1 MLQNAQLILTLA
13 DDDQTEVTNAQY
25 RKFKPDYPD
34 NDDKPVAKVNWN
46 QAQAF
51 CEHYG
56 YRLPT
61 EAEWE
66 YAARAGSTGR
76 WPFGE
81 DESRLNDYAW
91 YSQNSGNETHP
102 VGQKRANPWGLY
114 DMAGNVWE
122 WVADWHGPYSADP
135 QTDPTG
141 PTTGDSRVLRGG
153 AFDFGPGNLRSAFRS
168 WYGPEVEDGDN
179 GFRCARGPRRP
190 E

>member
-1 MLQNAQLILTLA
+1 VLQNAQLILTLA

-91 YSQNSGNETHP
+91 YIQNAGDKTRP

-114 DMAGNVWE
+114 DMVGNVWE
-122 WVADWHGPYSADP
+122 WVADWYGPYSADP
-135 QTDPTG
+135 QTNLIGPATG
-141 PTTGDSRVLRGG
+141 SGRALRGG
-153 AFDFGPGNLRSAFRS
+153 AFYFEPRFLRLANRA
-168 WYGPEVEDGDN
+168 WDGPEFVSRDV
-179 GFRCARGPRRP
+179 GFRCARGPRRQP
-190 E
+190 